1 MESPTPLSSLESFLD
16 KTQSYAKTS
25 IELSKLKGLNAT
37 ANVVTVVIARIIVLM
52 IAMLFF
58 VIISIGVAF
67 WIGELIGVLYYGFF
81 IVGSFYF
88 LVGLIFYF
96 FLQKWID
103 KPFSNLIVSKALQ

>member
-37 ANVVTVVIARIIVLM
+37 ANVVTVVIARIIVL
-52 IAMLFF
+52 IF

>member
-1 MESPTPLSSLESFLD
+1 MESLTAISSLESFLD

-37 ANVVTVVIARIIVLM
+37 TNVVTEIIAQIIVLM

-58 VIISIGVAF
+58 VIISIGIAF
-67 WIGELIGVLYYGFF
+67 WIGELLGVLYYGFF
-81 IVGSFYF
+81 IVGGFYF
-88 LVGLIFYF
+88 LVGLLFYF